1 MDTGLALVIGAG
13 AVAVLTVFVLRSRAP
28 AALSI
33 SLMTAASAALAYGGM
48 LLRQD
53 PSTAEVALA
62 VAAMAILGPAHVRI
76 VLGPYGPR
84 S

>member
-13 AVAVLTVFVLRSRAP
+13 AVAVLTAFVLRSRAP

-53 PSTAEVALA
+53 PSALEIALA
-62 VAAMAILGPAHVRI
+62 VLAMAVLGPAHVRI

>member
-1 MDTGLALVIGAG
+1 MDVGLALVVAAG
-13 AVAVLTVFVLRSRAP
+13 AVAVLTAFGLRSRVP
-28 AALSI
+28 ATLSI
-33 SLMTAASAALAYGGM
+33 PLMAAASAALAYGGM

-53 PSTAEVALA
+53 PSTVEIVVAVL
-62 VAAMAILGPAHVRI
+62 AMAVLGPAHVRI